1 MQFQKRNKEVVRAQK
16 VRDSDRRR
24 RGRAARPHCLLIEQQ
39 LVVVG
44 AGTSAAAST
53 SAAAT
58 ASASAAASTGG
69 ASSIVGSSS
78 FNDAALQQ
86 LTTKIQGAI
95 GSKSLSGVK
104 IAFVTNGNSSYWNE
118 AKAGW
123 NAAMKWLSAKGA
135 SGTFQEPTA
144 SEASVQVSLL
154 ETDSAQGY
162 TGWGVSAVTASSL
175 TTPIA
180 QAVAKGLSVV
190 AYDSPLPGTAAQLY
204 IGTPNTTAG
213 CDAGKAMTQAIGSG
227 EVVAISGSWTAAN
240 TQQRVAGFEQCA
252 GSGIKVVQKVNDN
265 QDVATAVS
273 DLQASLQANSSIKGI
288 YAVYSYDGG
297 AAGQAVTSASD
308 VGKVTI
314 VSDDGEQNTINDV
327 KSGVIAASILQRPYY
342 QGFMTAYVLAADKAL
357 GDSATLAL
365 VKPYFV
371 PGPGNVL
378 STGVGIMTK
387 TNESD
392 FASFWSSIGIS
403 AQ

>member
-1 MQFQKRNKEVVRAQK
+1 VHRKFATAI
-16 VRDSDRRR
+16 
-24 RGRAARPHCLLIEQQ
+24 G
-39 LVVVG
+39 VG
-44 AGTSAAAST
+44 AGALLALTACSSSSSSSSSSAAAPASS
-53 SAAAT
+53 SASAPAT
-58 ASASAAASTGG
+58 ASASAAATSGG

-78 FNDAALQQ
+78 FNDAAMTA
-86 LTTKIQGAI
+86 LTAKIQAAI
-95 GSKSLSGVK
+95 GSKSLSGAK
-104 IAFVTNGNSSYWNE
+104 IAFVTNGNSAYWNE

-123 NAAMKWLSAKGA
+123 NAAMKWLGGKGA
-135 SGTFQEPTA
+135 SGSFQEPTA

-154 ETDSAQGY
+154 ETDSTQGY
-162 TGWGVSAVTASSL
+162 TGWGVSAVTAQSL

-227 EVVAISGSWTAAN
+227 DVVAISGSWTAAN
-240 TQQRVAGFEQCA
+240 TQQRVAGFESCA
-252 GSGIKVVQKVNDN
+252 GPGIKVIQKINDN

-297 AAGQAVTSASD
+297 AAGQAVQSANA

-314 VSDDGEQNTINDV
+314 VSDDGETNTVNDV
-327 KSGVIAASILQRPYY
+327 KSGLIAASILQRPYY
-342 QGFMTAYVLAADKAL
+342 QGFMTAYVLAADKVL

-365 VKPYFV
+365 VKPYFS
-371 PGPGNVL
+371 PGPGNTL
-378 STGVGIMTK
+378 STGVGVMTK
-387 TNESD
+387 ANVGD
-392 FASFWSSIGIS
+392 FTSFWGSIGIS
-403 AQ
+403 GQ

>member
-1 MQFQKRNKEVVRAQK
+1 MHRKFVTAI
-16 VRDSDRRR
+16 
-24 RGRAARPHCLLIEQQ
+24 G
-39 LVVVG
+39 VG
-44 AGTSAAAST
+44 AGALLALTACSSSSSSSSTAPASSAPAATS
-53 SAAAT
+53 SAPAT

-78 FNDAALQQ
+78 FNDAALQA
-86 LTTKIQGAI
+86 LTTKLQGAI

-104 IAFVTNGNSSYWNE
+104 IAFVTNGNSAYWNE

-180 QAVAKGLSVV
+180 QAVGKGISVV
-190 AYDSPLPGTAAQLY
+190 AYDSPLPDTQAQLY

-252 GSGIKVVQKVNDN
+252 GSGIKVVQKINDN

-297 AAGQAVTSASD
+297 AAGQAVQGAND

-357 GDSATLAL
+357 GDSATMAI

-371 PGPGNVL
+371 PGPGNTL

-387 TNESD
+387 ANESD
-392 FASFWSSIGIS
+392 FANFWSSIGIS

>member
-1 MQFQKRNKEVVRAQK
+1 VHRKFATAI
-16 VRDSDRRR
+16 
-24 RGRAARPHCLLIEQQ
+24 G
-39 LVVVG
+39 VG
-44 AGTSAAAST
+44 AGALLALTACSSSSSSSTSAPT

-58 ASASAAASTGG
+58 TAPASAAATSASAPASASSGG

-78 FNDAALQQ
+78 FNDAALQA
-86 LTTKIQGAI
+86 LTTKIQNALS
-95 GSKSLSGVK
+95 SKSESGVK
-104 IAFVTNGNSSYWNE
+104 IAMVTNGNSAYWNE

-135 SGTFQEPTA
+135 TGTFQEPTA

-154 ETDSAQGY
+154 ETLSAQGY
-162 TGWGVSAVTASSL
+162 SGWGVSAVTASSL

-180 QAVAKGLSVV
+180 QAVSKGMNVV
-190 AYDSPLPGTAAQLY
+190 AYDSPLPGTDAQLY

-252 GSGIKVVQKVNDN
+252 GSGIKVVQKINDN

-297 AAGQAVTSASD
+297 AAGQAVTSAND
-308 VGKVTI
+308 KGKVTI
-314 VSDDGEQNTINDV
+314 ISDDGESDTVADV
-327 KSGVIAASILQRPYY
+327 KSGLIAASILQRPYY
-342 QGFMTAYVLAADKAL
+342 QGFMLAYVLAADKVL
-357 GDSATLAL
+357 GTSATMAL

-371 PGPGNVL
+371 AGPGNTL
-378 STGVGIMTK
+378 STGVGVMTQA
-387 TNESD
+387 NESD
-392 FASFWSSIGIS
+392 FAKFWSSIGIS